1 MRIFIALL
9 IRLVNPLKVHNI
21 NEMHPTVPYYL
32 IKETNYK
39 KIPRKYLERNIPKGR
54 GMIKWAPFATIP
66 QQYSELREIIRK
78 QEYEYLPLLSSD
90 QISVI
95 NENLHEAIL
104 NQKEYTIIYYN
115 EVEYRKKSI
124 QGVVK
129 KIFDLEHYIVLNLC
143 NTNSLLRIDFKH
155 IIDIRLK

>member
-1 MRIFIALL
+1 
-9 IRLVNPLKVHNI
+9 
-21 NEMHPTVPYYL
+21 MHPTVPYHL

-66 QQYSELREIIRK
+66 QQYSELREIIKK
-78 QEYEYLPLLSSD
+78 QEYEYMPLLSSD

-95 NENLHEAIL
+95 NVHIHEAIL
-104 NQKEYTIIYYN
+104 NKKEYTIIYYN
-115 EVEYRKKSI
+115 EVEYKKKLV

-143 NTNSLLRIDFKH
+143 NTNSLFRIDFKH

>member
-1 MRIFIALL
+1 M
-9 IRLVNPLKVHNI
+9 KVHNI
-21 NEMHPTVPYYL
+21 NEMHPTVPYHL

-66 QQYSELREIIRK
+66 QQYSELREIIKK
-78 QEYEYLPLLSSD
+78 QEYEYMPLLSSD

-95 NENLHEAIL
+95 NVHIHEAIL
-104 NQKEYTIIYYN
+104 NKKEYTIIYYN
-115 EVEYRKKSI
+115 EVEYKKKLV

-143 NTNSLLRIDFKH
+143 NTNSLFRIDFKH

>member
-1 MRIFIALL
+1 VAYQ
-9 IRLVNPLKVHNI
+9 NPLHPNI
-21 NEMHPTVPYYL
+21 PEQYIY
-32 IKETNYK
+32 ETNY
-39 KIPRKYLERNIPKGR
+39 RNIPSEYLEKNIPQGR

-66 QQYSELREIIRK
+66 QQYSELGEIIRK
-78 QEYEYLPLLSSD
+78 QEYEYMPLLSSD

-95 NENLHEAIL
+95 NENIHEAIL

-129 KIFDLEHYIVLNLC
+129 KIFDLEHYIVFNLC
-143 NTNSLLRIDFKH
+143 NTNSLFRIDFKH